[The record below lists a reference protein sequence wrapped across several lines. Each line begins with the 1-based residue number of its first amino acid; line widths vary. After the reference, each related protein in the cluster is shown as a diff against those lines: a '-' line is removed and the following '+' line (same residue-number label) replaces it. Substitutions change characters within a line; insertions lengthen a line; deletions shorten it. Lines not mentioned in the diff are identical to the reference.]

1 MVTADSPRLRLRL
14 GIIGI
19 VVFSLFAAMFV
30 RVSFL
35 QIVDA
40 ERYTQVSEAN
50 RVRVIAEEAPRGR
63 ILDTTGQVLVDNR
76 SSRVVTIERD
86 ELDSLDAATRQGL
99 LARLAT
105 ELTAFGVP
113 TKVARL
119 ERRVVDPQYNPL
131 QPIPVAI
138 DVSPEFEV
146 FLAERGEEFPG
157 VAVRRETVRDYPFGA
172 TAAHLVGYVGR
183 ISAEEFA
190 VATEAS
196 AAAAEAADAGEPL
209 PEVDGGVVATA
220 ALTKPYQPD
229 SGVGRTGLER
239 AYEPALR
246 GVPGRRTVEID
257 SSGTPVRTVEVI
269 PAIPGDDIQLT
280 VDIDLQEQTELELAA
295 QLEALR
301 GTRIRAGVV
310 TQAPAGAVV
319 LADPSNGSIRALA
332 SYPTFEPADF
342 VNGISAER
350 YEALTGGAATENPL
364 INRAVSGQYAPGSTF
379 KPLTVWAALSSGL
392 VDPGVTFN
400 DQGSYRVGGCN
411 GPGCLRTNDNGVVL
425 GVVDISR
432 SLTLSSNVFYYWLGD
447 RFWQARFDQG
457 DLFQDSLTQLGLG
470 QFTGVDLGG
479 EAPGVV
485 PSPAWKE
492 ELWESLPA
500 DQQEFGDPTWYPGDE
515 ASLAIGQGDL
525 LATPLQMALAF
536 GVFANGGTLY
546 APRLVERVIAWDA
559 DPADPNAGIV
569 VEPVVVREVPMESA
583 WRDVIVSGMLGVT
596 QQGSG
601 TAASAFA
608 GWDQQAWPVAAK
620 TGTAEV
626 AGRASSSVFGAF
638 GPANDPNLV
647 AFAVLEE
654 SGYGGEAAAPMVR
667 RIFDAYVGGGPMNDV
682 GR

>member
-1 MVTADSPRLRLRL
+1 MTPDSPRLRL
-14 GIIGI
+14 GIVGI
-19 VVFSLFAAMFV
+19 VVFSLFAALFA
-30 RVSFL
+30 RVAVL
-35 QIVDA
+35 QILDA
-40 ERYTQVSEAN
+40 DRYTQVSEAN

-63 ILDTTGQVLVDNR
+63 ILDTTGKVLVDNR

-86 ELDSLDAATRQGL
+86 ELDALDAAARQGL

-105 ELTAFGVP
+105 ELTSFGVP

-146 FLAERGEEFPG
+146 FLAERSGEYPG
-157 VAVRRETVRDYPFGA
+157 VSVRRETVRNYPFGA
-172 TAAHLVGYVGR
+172 SAAHLVGYVGR
-183 ISAEEFA
+183 ISAEEYA
-190 VATEAS
+190 VATEVSTAVALAAS
-196 AAAAEAADAGEPL
+196 AGEPP
-209 PEVDGGVVATA
+209 PEVEGGVVAA
-220 ALTKPYQPD
+220 AAVSKPYQPD

-239 AYEPALR
+239 AYEASLR

-280 VDIDLQEQTELELAA
+280 IDINLQERAELELAS
-295 QLEALR
+295 QLDALR
-301 GTRIRAGVV
+301 GTRIRAGAV

-319 LADPSNGSIRALA
+319 LADPSDGSVRAMA

-342 VNGISAER
+342 VNGISVER

-379 KPLTVWAALSSGL
+379 KPLTVWAALASGL
-392 VDPGVTFN
+392 VDSGVTFN
-400 DQGSYRVGGCN
+400 DQGSYRVGGCD
-411 GPGCLRTNDNGVVL
+411 GPGCLRTNDSGTAL
-425 GVVDISR
+425 GIVDITR

-447 RFWQARFDQG
+447 QFWQERFNSG
-457 DLFQDSLTQLGLG
+457 DLFQDALGQLGLG
-470 QFTGVDLGG
+470 QVSGVDLGG

-485 PSPAWKE
+485 PGPEWKR
-492 ELWESLPA
+492 ELWESLPP
-500 DQQEFGDPTWYPGDE
+500 DQQQFGDSTWYPGDE
-515 ASLAIGQGDL
+515 ASMAIGQGDL
-525 LATPLQMALAF
+525 LATPLQMAFAF

-559 DPADPNAGIV
+559 DPADPTAGTVIA
-569 VEPVVVREVPMESA
+569 PVVVREVPMEAA
-583 WRDVIVSGMLGVT
+583 WRDVIVRGMLGVT
-596 QQGSG
+596 QQSAG

-626 AGRASSSVFGAF
+626 AGRADSSVFGAF
-638 GPANDPNLV
+638 GPADDAELV

-667 RIFDAYVGGGPMNDV
+667 RILDTYVSGGSIDGA

>member
-1 MVTADSPRLRLRL
+1 MNSDSPRLRL
-14 GIIGI
+14 GIVGI
-19 VVFSLFAAMFV
+19 VVFSLFAAMFA

-35 QIVDA
+35 QVVDA
-40 ERYTQVSEAN
+40 DRYTQVSEAN
-50 RVRVIAEEAPRGR
+50 RVRVIVEEAPRGR
-63 ILDTTGQVLVDNR
+63 ILDTTGKVLVDNR

-86 ELDSLDAATRQGL
+86 ELDALDAPTRQAL
-99 LARLAT
+99 LSRLAT
-105 ELTAFGVP
+105 ELTSFGVP
-113 TKVARL
+113 TKVSRL

-146 FLAERGEEFPG
+146 FLTERGVDFPG
-157 VAVRRETVRDYPFGA
+157 VSVRRETVRNYPFGA
-172 TAAHLVGYVGR
+172 SAAHLVGYVGR
-183 ISAEEFA
+183 ISGEEYA
-190 VATEAS
+190 VATEVS
-196 AAAAEAADAGEPL
+196 AAATQAAAQGEP
-209 PEVDGGVVATA
+209 PPDVDGGVIATA

-229 SGVGRTGLER
+229 SGVGRTGMER
-239 AYEPALR
+239 AYEAVLR

-257 SSGTPVRTVEVI
+257 SSGTPVRTVEVVA
-269 PAIPGDDIQLT
+269 AIPGDDIQLT
-280 VDIDLQEQTELELAA
+280 VDIDLQERAEAELAA

-301 GTRIRAGVV
+301 GTRVRAGAV

-342 VNGISAER
+342 VNGISVER

-379 KPLTVWAALSSGL
+379 KPLTAWAALASGL
-392 VDPGVTFN
+392 VDTGVTFN
-400 DQGSYRVGGCN
+400 DQGSYRVGGCD
-411 GPGCLRTNDNGVVL
+411 GPGCLRTNDSGVAL
-425 GVVDISR
+425 GVVDITR
-432 SLTLSSNVFYYWLGD
+432 SLTRSSNVFYYWLGD
-447 RFWQARFDQG
+447 RFWQARSERG
-457 DLFQDSLTQLGLG
+457 DLFQDALGQLGLG
-470 QFTGVDLGG
+470 QATGIDLGG

-485 PSPAWKE
+485 PGPAWKR

-500 DQQEFGDPTWYPGDE
+500 DQQQYGEPTWYPGDE

-525 LATPLQMALAF
+525 LATPLQMAFAF

-546 APRLVERVIAWDA
+546 APRLVERVIPWDA
-559 DPADPNAGIV
+559 DPADPTAGV
-569 VEPVVVREVPMESA
+569 PVDPVVVREVPMEA
-583 WRDVIVSGMLGVT
+583 GWRDVIVNGMLGVT
-596 QQGSG
+596 QSSAG

-626 AGRASSSVFGAF
+626 AGRADSSVFGAF
-638 GPANDPNLV
+638 GPADDPNLV

-667 RIFDAYVGGGPMNDV
+667 RILDAYVAAGPIDGAGG
-682 GR
+682 

>member
-1 MVTADSPRLRLRL
+1 VTPDSPRLRL
-14 GIIGI
+14 GIVGI
-19 VVFSLFAAMFV
+19 VVFSLFAALFV

-35 QIVDA
+35 QILDSD
-40 ERYTQVSEAN
+40 RYTQVSEAN

-63 ILDTTGQVLVDNR
+63 ILDTSGKVLVDNR

-86 ELDSLDAATRQGL
+86 ELDALDTATRQGL
-99 LARLAT
+99 LTRLAT
-105 ELTAFGVP
+105 ELTGFGVP

-138 DVSPEFEV
+138 DVSAEFEV
-146 FLAERGEEFPG
+146 FLAERAGEFPG
-157 VAVRRETVRDYPFGA
+157 VSVRRETVRNYPFGA
-172 TAAHLVGYVGR
+172 SAAHLVGYVGR
-183 ISAEEFA
+183 ISAEEYT
-190 VATEAS
+190 VATEVS
-196 AAAAEAADAGEPL
+196 TAAAAATAAGEPL
-209 PEVDGGVVATA
+209 PEVEGGVIATA
-220 ALTKPYQPD
+220 AVTKPYQPD

-239 AYEPALR
+239 AYEAELR

-280 VDIDLQEQTELELAA
+280 VDINLQEQTEAALAA

-301 GTRIRAGVV
+301 GTRIRAGAV

-319 LADPSNGSIRALA
+319 LADPGDGSVRALA

-342 VNGISAER
+342 VNGISVER
-350 YEALTGGAATENPL
+350 YEALTGGSATENPL
-364 INRAVSGQYAPGSTF
+364 INRAISGQYAPGSTF
-379 KPLTVWAALSSGL
+379 KPLTAWAALASKL
-392 VDPGVTFN
+392 IEPDVTFN
-400 DQGSYRVGGCN
+400 DQGSYRVGGCD
-411 GPGCLRTNDNGVVL
+411 GPGCLRTNDNGVAL
-425 GVVDISR
+425 GTVDVAR
-432 SLTLSSNVFYYWLGD
+432 SLTFSSNVFYYWLGD

-457 DLFQDSLTQLGLG
+457 NLFQGALEQLGLG
-470 QFTGVDLGG
+470 QFTGIDLGG

-485 PSPAWKE
+485 PGPEWKK
-492 ELWESLPA
+492 ELWESLPP
-500 DQQEFGDPTWYPGDE
+500 DQQQFGDPTWYPGDE
-515 ASLAIGQGDL
+515 ASMAIGQGDL

-546 APRLVERVIAWDA
+546 APRLVERVIPWDA
-559 DPADPNAGIV
+559 DPADPTAGTV
-569 VEPVVVREVPMESA
+569 VEPVVVRDVAMEPA
-583 WRDVIVSGMLGVT
+583 WRDAIVRGMLGVT
-596 QQGSG
+596 QQSSG
-601 TAASAFA
+601 TAASAFS

-626 AGRASSSVFGAF
+626 AGRADSSVFGAF
-638 GPANDPNLV
+638 GPADDPNLV

-667 RIFDAYVGGGPMNDV
+667 RILDAYVGGGAIDGPL
-682 GR
+682 R